1 MKKDRGTGPRW
12 EERVEVPLVAE
23 NSVAAVGKVD
33 QEPPVVGAIEAPVI
47 SAINMIEETSLTS
60 P

>member
-1 MKKDRGTGPRW
+1 MKKDEGDRTKGRGLRAPR
-12 EERVEVPLVAE
+12 VTE